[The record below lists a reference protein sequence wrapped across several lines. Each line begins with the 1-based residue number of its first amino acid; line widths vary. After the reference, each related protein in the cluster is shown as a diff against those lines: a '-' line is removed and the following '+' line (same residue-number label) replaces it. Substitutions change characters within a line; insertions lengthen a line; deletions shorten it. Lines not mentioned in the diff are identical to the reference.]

1 MLCVIKLACEFRW
14 LDYIAYIDIVPM
26 TMANS

>member
-1 MLCVIKLACEFRW
+1 MCVIKLACEFRW
-14 LDYIAYIDIVPM
+14 LDCIACADVVPM